1 MKWKNVWC
9 GMGGRKCVWEV
20 FFIFFKKIIV
30 ILVLLRLYAGLY
42 GSLYVYKHIRIV
54 GITVFG
60 LKINTVIVL
69 FVRFLFCGKMLCINL
84 LKWNLLEILI
94 CHKCHFRNI
103 NLFFL
108 NRIGICAKVFTNNLL
123 NEALNCHYRK
133 HLQKVQT

>member
-1 MKWKNVWC
+1 MC
-9 GMGGRKCVWEV
+9 LRS

-30 ILVLLRLYAGLY
+30 ILVLLRLYGGLY

-84 LKWNLLEILI
+84 LK
-94 CHKCHFRNI
+94 
-103 NLFFL
+103 
-108 NRIGICAKVFTNNLL
+108 
-123 NEALNCHYRK
+123 
-133 HLQKVQT
+133 